1 MIFLQ
6 KYNIDKNIR
15 FKSFFK
21 TLEIAKNKNL
31 KLIVET
37 GTTRGKTKFFF
48 FNKYNWKDGMSSIM
62 FAEYAKSFNGHLHT
76 CDISK
81 KNIDLCKKFTK
92 KFSKYITYYVDD
104 SVNFLKL
111 FKFKIDIL
119 YLDSLDS
126 HDPESASKHQ
136 LNEIVNSIDKLNNNS
151 LVLLDDKGGKTK
163 LSLDFLL
170 KNGFQIILE
179 TKYQLLL
186 TRI

>member
-15 FKSFFK
+15 FKSFFQ
-21 TLEIAKNKNL
+21 TLEIANNRDL

-37 GTTRGKTKFFF
+37 GTTRGKTNFFF
-48 FNKYNWKDGMSSIM
+48 FNKYNWKDGMSTIM
-62 FAEYAKSFNGHLHT
+62 FADYAKNFNGHLHT
-76 CDISK
+76 CDISQ
-81 KNIDLCKKFTK
+81 KNINSCKKFTK
-92 KFSKYITYYVDD
+92 NFSKYISYHVDN
-104 SVNFLKL
+104 SIYFLKL
-111 FKFKIDIL
+111 FKYKIDIL
-119 YLDSLDS
+119 YLDSLDG
-126 HDPESASKHQ
+126 HDPETASKHQ
-136 LNEIVNSIDKLNNNS
+136 LNEIVNSIDKLSNNS

-170 KNGFQIILE
+170 KNRFKIILE

>member
-6 KYNIDKNIR
+6 KYNIEKNIR
-15 FKSFFK
+15 FDSFFK
-21 TLEIAKNKNL
+21 TLEIANNRNL

-37 GTTRGKTKFFF
+37 GTSRGKSIFFF
-48 FNKYNWKDGMSSIM
+48 FNKYNWKDGMSTIM
-62 FAEYAKSFNGHLHT
+62 FADYVKNFNVYLHT
-76 CDISK
+76 CDISQ
-81 KNIDLCKKFTK
+81 KNINSCKKFTK
-92 KFSKYITYYVDD
+92 NFSKYISYHVDNN
-104 SVNFLKL
+104 VNFLKL

-126 HDPESASKHQ
+126 HDPEAASKHQ

-163 LSLDFLL
+163 LSLEFLL
-170 KNGFQIILE
+170 KNEIKIILE

>member
-15 FKSFFK
+15 FKSFLQ
-21 TLEIAKNKNL
+21 TLEIAKNRNL

-37 GTTRGKTKFFF
+37 GTARGKTNFFF
-48 FNKYNWKDGMSSIM
+48 FNQYNWKDGMSSIM
-62 FAEYAKSFNGHLHT
+62 FAEYAKNFNGHLHT

-81 KNIDLCKKFTK
+81 KNIDSCI
-92 KFSKYITYYVDD
+92 KFSKQFSNYITHYIDD

-126 HDPESASKHQ
+126 HDPEAASQHQ

-151 LVLLDDKGGKTK
+151 LILLDDNGGKTK
-163 LSLDFLL
+163 LSLEFLL
-170 KNGFQIILE
+170 KNRFKIILE

-186 TRI
+186 SKI